1 LQRRSPFAISAPIM
15 LPSQHALAC
24 LPLVLAAAAHAAEG
38 SADQPEPA
46 PKGTTSAATD
56 DKWEGTI
63 GPIFNLS
70 PDYQGAAH
78 HKLSVTA
85 GFYLRRGRLSISN
98 QGAFV
103 TRRADDVFRGLAFDA
118 VRGDRVRVNLALRLD
133 NGRRSADSPALAGIE
148 NVRRTVRMR
157 SSATWQ
163 ISDAWKAAAGLNTD
177 LLGRGGGNVID
188 IGIGHD
194 RRISPRIVWNVG
206 GGVNWADGRYMRS
219 WYGVSPS
226 ESAASIYRVY
236 TPGSG
241 LRDVGV
247 GTSFRMEV
255 NPRWTALWGA
265 SYGKLLGPA
274 ASSPLTTSTRQW
286 SLNGGIG
293 WRF

>member
-1 LQRRSPFAISAPIM
+1 MILLRHRVFTT
-15 LPSQHALAC
+15 
-24 LPLVLAAAAHAAEG
+24 VLSIFAAAGAFAAED
-38 SADQPEPA
+38 SAGLEPA
-46 PKGTTSAATD
+46 PKGISAAPTAD

-63 GPIFNLS
+63 GPIFTSS
-70 PDYQGAAH
+70 PEYQGATH
-78 HKLSVTA
+78 HKLSVTP
-85 GFYLRRGRLSISN
+85 GFYLRRGRWSISN

-103 TRRADDVFRGLAFDA
+103 TRRADDVFRGLALDA
-118 VRGDRVRVNLALRLD
+118 VHTDRVRVNLALRLD
-133 NGRRSADSPALAGIE
+133 NGRRSSDSEALAGIE

-157 SSATWQ
+157 SSVTWQ
-163 ISDAWKAAAGLNTD
+163 LDDNWKVAAGLNTD

-194 RRISPRIVWNVG
+194 RRVSPRIVWNVG

-219 WYGVSPS
+219 WYGVNAS
-226 ESAASIYRVY
+226 ESAASRYPVY

-247 GTSFRMEV
+247 STSFRMEI

-274 ASSPLTTSTRQW
+274 AGSPLTTSTRQW

>member
-1 LQRRSPFAISAPIM
+1 MSLSTPRAPAMRLSCCHVLTASLSAIAAIGAFA
-15 LPSQHALAC
+15 
-24 LPLVLAAAAHAAEG
+24 
-38 SADQPEPA
+38 ADEAGAPEPT
-46 PKGTTSAATD
+46 PKGTSSAPPD

-63 GPIFNLS
+63 GPIFTYS
-70 PDYQGAAH
+70 PDYQGSSH
-78 HKLSVTA
+78 QKLSVTP

-118 VRGDRVRVNLALRLD
+118 LRSDRVRVNFALRLD
-133 NGRRSADSPALAGIE
+133 NGRRSSDSPALAGIE

-157 SSATWQ
+157 SSVTWQ
-163 ISDAWKAAAGLNTD
+163 IDDKWKAAAGLNTD

-188 IGIGHD
+188 VGIGHD
-194 RRISPRIVWNVG
+194 RRISPRVVWNIG

-219 WYGVSPS
+219 WYGVSAS
-226 ESAASIYRVY
+226 EAAASIYPAY

-247 GTSFRMEV
+247 STSFRMEI

-274 ASSPLTTSTRQW
+274 ARSPLTTSARQW
-286 SLNGGIG
+286 TATGGIG